1 MKIVSLYKYTRAD
14 GGTTVSPVK
23 PNTEYTEMFRLIAD
37 EGKEL
42 MNGDIRIPCVDV
54 ESTEGW
60 SEIDAPITDDEA
72 DDKTYSGLLEE
83 G

>member
-1 MKIVSLYKYTRAD
+1 MKIVSLYKYIRAD
-14 GGTTVSPVK
+14 GGTTVSPMK

-42 MNGDIRIPCVDV
+42 MNGDIRTPCIDV

-60 SEIDAPITDDEA
+60 SEIDAPITDDED